1 MEDIMRIYLLAFV
14 IILFLAISFL
24 LAKLVTR
31 NNEESKEPTT
41 MEYVNLEKYVGLW
54 YEIAKIPNKFQR
66 KCIGNTTA
74 YYSLREDGQINVENS
89 CLNEKGDAI
98 EAMGIAKVV
107 EKKSNAKLKVSFVR
121 IFGFSLFWGDYWI
134 LNLGEEYDY
143 VIVGSPKRKYGWI
156 LSRQTSLSKEKL
168 NLIFTML
175 RNQGYNPNDFV
186 MTVHSSISE

>member
-74 YYSLREDGQINVENS
+74 YYSLREDGQINVVNS

-121 IFGFSLFWGDYWI
+121 IFGFSLFGGDYWI

-143 VIVGSPKRKYGWI
+143 AIVGSPNKKYCWI
-156 LSRQTSLSKEKL
+156 LSRQPSLSPDSC
-168 NLIFTML
+168 
-175 RNQGYNPNDFV
+175 NPHQAV
-186 MTVHSSISE
+186 